1 MPLVARIKSVLEIAS
16 ALALIVAA
24 AVFVWSQFRPPSG
37 PRTVAPL
44 QDLRDEQIAAAS
56 LSNVHGS
63 AKVALV
69 EFGDFEC
76 PFCAQ
81 YAETIH
87 GRVRKELIDTGLVQ
101 FAFLHFPLER
111 IHRRA
116 FKASEAVECAGRQ
129 GMFWGM
135 HDRLF
140 ANAKALDVEDIM
152 EHAESLG
159 LDRKHFEYCLG
170 AEAAEK
176 VAADL
181 AEGRRLGVNGT
192 PAFFLGTVADDG
204 TVHLKKRING
214 VVPFDVIKREVEAIR
229 AASAPAHAAA
239 ALDERIDRVGQ
250 EGGRELAGVP

>member
-1 MPLVARIKSVLEIAS
+1 MQLLARTKSSLEIAS

-24 AVFVWSQFRPPSG
+24 AVFVWSQFRPPSEI
-37 PRTVAPL
+37 RSAAPV
-44 QDLRDEQIAAAS
+44 QNMVDGQIAAAS
-56 LSNVHGS
+56 LANVHGS
-63 AKVALV
+63 ATVALI

-81 YAETIH
+81 YAGTIH
-87 GRVRKELIDTGLVQ
+87 DRVRKELIDTGLVQ
-101 FAFLHFPLER
+101 FTFLHFPLER

-129 GMFWGM
+129 GMFWDM

-152 EHAESLG
+152 GHAEGLG
-159 LDRKHFEYCLG
+159 LDREHFELCLDG
-170 AEAAEK
+170 EAAEK

-204 TVHLKKRING
+204 TVYLRKRING

-229 AASAPAHAAA
+229 AASAPHVETVAT
-239 ALDERIDRVGQ
+239 
-250 EGGRELAGVP
+250 GGPDVSARLPLVSE